1 MNTTKQSRYAPSII
15 ALLASVLI
23 LIGPASAQ
31 DLIPAAPQQKGG
43 VILTGG
49 TVHTVSGETI
59 ENAAIGF
66 RDGKITML
74 APASILKTISLT
86 PDTQIIDITG
96 KHVYPGLIAA
106 ITRLGLTETEAVR
119 ATHDYNETGDFT
131 PEVRTVVAVNP
142 DSTLIPVARLNGVLL
157 AAVWPSG
164 GRVPGR
170 VGVIRLDG
178 WTGQDMTVRDDAGLT
193 VNWPAVRPR
202 PDRWT
207 GKPKADAADRI
218 KDQIDEI
225 TRFFDSAAAYTRARA
240 ADSEAP
246 RDLRLEAVTPYLE
259 HTSDHRLL
267 IHANDYDQIVSAVTF
282 AADRKLSAV
291 IVGGRDAPL
300 CADLLKANDIPVIVD
315 GVYRFPKRADSPH
328 DDAYALTARLHDAGV
343 RFCIAGADRDG
354 NVRNLPYEAAMAA
367 RFGLDR
373 DQALRAVTLSAAEIL
388 GIADTYGSLEQGK
401 SATLIVTTG
410 DIFEISTNTTDA
422 YIDGRRIDLRSKQT
436 ELRDKYT
443 EKYRQLHLI
452 DD

>member
-1 MNTTKQSRYAPSII
+1 MNTPTQSRYAPAII
-15 ALLASVLI
+15 ALLASVLF
-23 LIGPASAQ
+23 LIGPATAQ
-31 DLIPAAPQQKGG
+31 DLIPAAPPQRGG
-43 VILTGG
+43 VILAGG
-49 TVHTVSGETI
+49 TVHTVSGDTI
-59 ENAAIGF
+59 ENAALGF
-66 RDGKITML
+66 RDGTINML

-86 PDTQIIDITG
+86 PDTEIIDITG
-96 KHVYPGLIAA
+96 KHVYPGIIAA

-119 ATHDYNETGDFT
+119 ATHDYDETGDFT
-131 PEVRTVVAVNP
+131 PEVRAVVAVNP

-157 AAVWPSG
+157 AGVWPSG

-178 WTGQDMTVRDDAGLT
+178 WTWQDMTVRDDAGL
-193 VNWPAVRPR
+193 VLNWPAVRPR

-207 GKPKADAADRI
+207 GKPKPDAADRV
-218 KDQIDEI
+218 IDRLDAI
-225 TRFFDSAAAYTRARA
+225 NRFFDAAAAYAKAHA
-240 ADSEAP
+240 ADPDAP
-246 RDLRLEAVTPYLE
+246 RDLRLEAVAPYLE
-259 HTSDHRLL
+259 QTADHRLL

-282 AADRKLSAV
+282 ASRRGLSAV

-300 CADLLKANDIPVIVD
+300 CADLLKANGIPVIVD

-328 DDAYALTARLHDAGV
+328 DEAFALPARLHDAGV

-373 DQALRAVTLSAAEIL
+373 DEAIRAITLSAAEIL
-388 GIADTYGSLEQGK
+388 GIADTFGSIEQGK

-410 DIFEISTNTTDA
+410 DILEIPTNTTLA